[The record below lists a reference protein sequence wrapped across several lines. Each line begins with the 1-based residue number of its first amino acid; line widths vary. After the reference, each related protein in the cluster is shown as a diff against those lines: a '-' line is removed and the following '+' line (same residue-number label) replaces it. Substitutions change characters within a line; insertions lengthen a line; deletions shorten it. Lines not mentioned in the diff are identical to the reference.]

1 MENNNIIDFEND
13 ILNQNNQQKVGIS
26 ASQIPT
32 QTPAAP
38 TRVQETK
45 WVRIGNGPTLE
56 EKIDYIYAHLKAQK
70 RNARIKLFLKIFI
83 VIAIYYFVVMIYP
96 TIPQEKIE
104 GVKSDISKM
113 ISTQVSSL
121 AKPIIEDI
129 TKDMVKDMW
138 TETTEVSPSKVD
150 ELLKKYPHLKDK
162 IKQ

>member
-1 MENNNIIDFEND
+1 MENDNLIDFEND
-13 ILNQNNQQKVGIS
+13 ILKQNTQPKIGIS
-26 ASQIPT
+26 AIPTPLPT
-32 QTPAAP
+32 QTPL
-38 TRVQETK
+38 RVQETK

-70 RNARIKLFLKIFI
+70 RNSRIKLFLKIFVI
-83 VIAIYYFVVMIYP
+83 IAIYYFVVMIYP
-96 TIPQEKIE
+96 TIPKEKIE
-104 GVKSDISKM
+104 GIKSDVSKM

-138 TETTEVSPSKVD
+138 AETTEVSSSKVD